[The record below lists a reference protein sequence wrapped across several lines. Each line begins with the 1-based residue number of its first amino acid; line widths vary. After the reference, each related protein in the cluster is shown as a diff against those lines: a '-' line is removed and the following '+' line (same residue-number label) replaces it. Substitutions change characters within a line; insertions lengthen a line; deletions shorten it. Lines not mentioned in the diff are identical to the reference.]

1 MKLNKN
7 QKIQIGDG
15 KKLTL
20 KKFLGVRGRDKYT

>member
-7 QKIQIGDG
+7 QKIQTGDG

-20 KKFLGVRGRDKYT
+20 KKFLGERGQE